1 LSRGWK
7 RTTCL
12 DERQSASGHYTMEV
26 GVMFELLIPGMEH
39 AKQADL
45 GTEMLG
51 IASDF
56 EECFGLV

>member
-1 LSRGWK
+1 
-7 RTTCL
+7 
-12 DERQSASGHYTMEV
+12 MEV